1 MGALQSRR
9 SRDPKNKPRTSLHRP
24 YVANASVASNQRHS
38 QVTETDSLSKQEG
51 RRERERECVRM
62 ERRSSVRRDMERP
75 LTNFGRH
82 SGSGDVT
89 TKQVVCLSS
98 LLFNMRRSFC
108 IWVYDADQ
116 ESNKAKQIASH
127 SNKQFAGN
135 IATRLTRWRQR
146 RFPMA

>member
-98 LLFNMRRSFC
+98 LLFNMRRPFC
-108 IWVYDADQ
+108 IWGVRRRPGKQ
-116 ESNKAKQIASH
+116 QNKTNNEPQQQTVCREHCDEIDEV
-127 SNKQFAGN
+127 
-135 IATRLTRWRQR
+135 ATT
-146 RFPMA
+146 